1 MPIQF
6 ICEECRQPIE
16 VDDEAA
22 NLQAYCPFCN
32 AVVNVPAFS
41 DISVAQPS
49 PDSRATNAL
58 KTAQPV
64 SHRPGAVAG
73 SVLRPLENDSA
84 AAHASAT
91 FGFLAMTTM
100 IISGVLFLVLMTT
113 VMLVM
118 LPEMPPPGAMPDYEK
133 LNDKLMTYAEDS
145 PWFPVAAEFFRILG
159 IVGVGMAIGSLI
171 RKERPRWPALSVL
184 AIGLGFMLLLLFSV
198 MFFAL
203 LG

>member
-22 NLQAYCPFCN
+22 NLRAYCPYCN

-41 DISVAQPS
+41 DIGVAQQTADTRTS
-49 PDSRATNAL
+49 HAL
-58 KTAQPV
+58 QTAQPV
-64 SHRPGAVAG
+64 SHRPGAVSGPA
-73 SVLRPLENDSA
+73 LRPFERVSA
-84 AAHASAT
+84 PAHASAT

-133 LNDKLMTYAEDS
+133 LNNALMTYAEDS

-184 AIGLGFMLLLLFSV
+184 AIGLGFVLLLLFSV
-198 MFFAL
+198 MFYAL